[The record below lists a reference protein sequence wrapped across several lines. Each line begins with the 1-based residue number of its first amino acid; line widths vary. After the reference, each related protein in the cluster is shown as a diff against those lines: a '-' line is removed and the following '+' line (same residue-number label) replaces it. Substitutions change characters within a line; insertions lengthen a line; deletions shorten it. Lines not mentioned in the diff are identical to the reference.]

1 MSLMMRFL
9 TYFLLFM
16 TLEVILSTSITI
28 GPLVF
33 QKMTR
38 MDVTKTSSTSSR
50 RLLDVRIPLAGGL
63 AGAISTAI
71 LFPIDTYKTMR
82 QTDASITSVR
92 TAWNRLRLTGWQR
105 IYAGFVPSVAGAM
118 LSSSIY
124 FGSYE
129 FSKLVIQTHLSHLVS
144 RPLMHAFA
152 AVSGN
157 ILSSIVF
164 VPKDALKQQLQYM
177 QNRAPSL
184 LKGISASSQ
193 LQRVSLLQ
201 VVKEV
206 YQRAGWKGFYPSY
219 RATVLRNV
227 PSAVIRFTLYE
238 EFKHHLAKRVDV
250 AKHGSFSLKNDDNSK
265 SRGNKTNNHHILYL
279 AAGSLASSISSGL
292 TTPLDVI
299 KTRISTGLLPP
310 GTGVLRALRAVARNE
325 GYLALYKGVQ
335 ARMLWSALFGGIG
348 FYSFE
353 KCKEVLRVQS

>member
-1 MSLMMRFL
+1 MMRLL

-16 TLEVILSTSITI
+16 MLEVILSTSITI

-38 MDVTKTSSTSSR
+38 MDVRKPSSTSSR

-105 IYAGFVPSVAGAM
+105 MYAGFVPSVAGAM

-129 FSKLVIQTHLSHLVS
+129 FSKLVIQTHFSHLVS

-184 LKGISASSQ
+184 LKGVSASSQ

-238 EFKHHLAKRVDV
+238 EFKHRLTKR
-250 AKHGSFSLKNDDNSK
+250 GSHSVKDDDNSK
-265 SRGNKTNNHHILYL
+265 SRNNKTDNHHILYL

-310 GTGVLRALRAVARNE
+310 GTGVLRALRSVARNE